1 VSGLKRMVVKELQQ
15 VRRDRRFLAILFVSP
30 VIQLILLG
38 YAANLDVRQ
47 IPTIVCDYDHTV
59 ESRALAASLT
69 ASGFFQQGPAA
80 PTVAV
85 AERAL
90 ETGRAWLALVIPRG
104 YGVDVL
110 AGRPTAVQLLVD
122 GSDSSA
128 ATVGASY
135 ATQAVARVGRGL
147 AQRAAAAA
155 GAPAI
160 ATIDVQP
167 RVWYNPD
174 LRSSHFMVPGML
186 GLLLMLV
193 TMVLTALAIVKEK
206 ENGTLEQLS
215 VTPITPAALILG
227 KLIPFVMIGLIDVLL
242 VVAAATVVFGLPV
255 KGSVLLLLALSLLF
269 ILTSLGLGLFVS
281 TLASTQQQ
289 AMMMAVFFV
298 MVPMVFLSGFVFP
311 VENMPP
317 VIQGVTYLMPLR
329 YYFTIVRG
337 LFLKGVGPAE
347 LADEAAALAIS
358 GAVVFGLSL
367 LRFRKRLG

>member
-1 VSGLKRMVVKELQQ
+1 MSGLKRMVVKELQQ
-15 VRRDRRFLAILFVSP
+15 IRRDHRFLAIIFVSP
-30 VIQLILLG
+30 VLQLILLG
-38 YAANLDVRQ
+38 YAANLDVRE
-47 IPTIVCDYDHTV
+47 IPTVVCDFDRTA
-59 ESRALAASLT
+59 ESRALAAGLT
-69 ASGFFQQGPAA
+69 ASGFFESAGSVSTTEAA
-80 PTVAV
+80 D
-85 AERAL
+85 RAL
-90 ETGRAWLALVIPRG
+90 EGGRAWLALVVPRG
-104 YGVDVL
+104 YGDDVA

-122 GSDSSA
+122 GSDSNA
-128 ATVGASY
+128 ATVGTGY
-135 ATQAVARVGRGL
+135 AAQAVARASRRL
-147 AQRAAAAA
+147 A
-155 GAPAI
+155 GVAPPFE
-160 ATIDVQP
+160 VQP
-167 RVWYNPD
+167 RVWYNPE

-206 ENGTLEQLS
+206 ETGTMEQLA
-215 VTPITPAALILG
+215 VTPIKPSVLILG
-227 KLIPFVMIGLIDVLL
+227 KLIPFVMIGLVDVLL

-255 KGSVLLLLALSLLF
+255 KGSLLLLLALSLLF

-281 TLASTQQQ
+281 TLAQTQQQ

-358 GAVVFGLSL
+358 GAVVFGLSV
-367 LRFRKRLG
+367 LRFRKRLQ